1 MSKYAGVVIEDAFL
15 PYELLFYLAPDFLNI
30 QVGSRVLV
38 PLGKFDKPKL
48 AYVLKIQEQAPED
61 LNTAEIKAILGIVEE
76 NLFSEQIAQL
86 FEFVSKTFLVP
97 LHKLI
102 NRIYGT
108 FTEGEI
114 EWDIKVAKEE
124 ELSNYLRNKRLSD
137 NTKAIVEEILLSKE
151 IAMKSLK
158 RKTKLPID
166 QIRNTV
172 KTLQEKGMV
181 EIIYRA
187 PKIYN
192 GFLMIKDFSVF
203 EAFLKD
209 KTVRKSEKDILLKI
223 RKEGKTFFDD
233 AVKGVKNGKVI
244 VEKLLNENILEF
256 IPLSKKEKSPVD
268 IEENRLVIEGGSLRE
283 RSLYISNFLKS
294 HLPNDGKAL
303 VVVNE
308 QSLIT
313 LLKDYYEENF
323 PSKVFAYTNE
333 AKSDIR
339 RYISNDT
346 KIFITT
352 PFSLFVDIDNL
363 KYLIIEDA
371 SSKYLIPGDFLE
383 FDTRFVAFKKS
394 EFENLSLIFS
404 SYSLDDILFYFT
416 KKNFKHLEIKK
427 LDRQNKRIIDMLKEY
442 KSNRI
447 SPVSRYVESKIG
459 RALSTEGNVA
469 LVLNRKPYSTFIVC
483 RECGYIHRCPICD
496 TLLYYDSDKKMLF
509 CPTCGHTEEPI
520 NVCPKCESV
529 EISYLGYGIQKLSKD
544 IRETFKD
551 ANLVLLERGISR
563 QVYDSS
569 KFKKTIFLG
578 TEFIF
583 SHLRFDN
590 ISFAVFINADSFL
603 NGSGVNTSIEA
614 LKFLRQASFETFPKD
629 VFIQTYE
636 KTNFVLSHFKVDD
649 ERGFLKEELNYRKM
663 LSYPPYAN
671 LLEFRFSNDRN
682 LDIIKS
688 SIENFGRVYG
698 PVKKYSGKEN
708 FFEISIRTSEKPKN
722 ILEKIIELDFSKSII
737 GVRVYP
743 TPIILKELTSV

>member
-48 AYVLKIQEQAPED
+48 AYVLKIQEKVPED
-61 LNTAEIKAILGIVEE
+61 LKTAEVKAILGVVED

-108 FTEGEI
+108 FTEGKI
-114 EWDIKVAKEE
+114 EWDIKVTDEKG
-124 ELSNYLRNKRLSD
+124 LLDYLENRRILDNK
-137 NTKAIVEEILLSKE
+137 KAIVQEILSSKE
-151 IAMKSLK
+151 IAIKSLK
-158 RKTKLPID
+158 GKTKLPINLIKD
-166 QIRNTV
+166 TV
-172 KTLQEKGMV
+172 KALQEKGFV
-181 EIIYRA
+181 EIIYKA

-192 GFLMIKDFSVF
+192 GFLTIKNVEAF
-203 EAFLKD
+203 EALLKD
-209 KTVRKSEKDILLKI
+209 KKVKKSEKDILLKI
-223 RKEGKTFFDD
+223 RKEGKIFFDE
-233 AVKGVKNGKVI
+233 AIKGVKNGRVV
-244 VEKLLNENILEF
+244 VEKLLNDNILEF
-256 IPLSKKEKSPVD
+256 IPLSKKEKSTV
-268 IEENRLVIEGGSLRE
+268 EVEKTKLVVEGGSLKE
-283 RSLYISNFLKS
+283 RSQYISNFLKS
-294 HLPNDGKAL
+294 HLSNDGRAL
-303 VVVNE
+303 VIVNE
-308 QSLIT
+308 QSLIA

-323 PSKVFAYTNE
+323 PSKVFAYTIE
-333 AKSDIR
+333 AKSEIR
-339 RYISNDT
+339 RYILDDT

-352 PFSLFVDIDNL
+352 PFSLFVDIDQL
-363 KYLIIEDA
+363 EYVIIEDA
-371 SSKYLIPGDFLE
+371 SSKYLLPGDFLE
-383 FDTRFVAFKKS
+383 FDTRLVAFKKS
-394 EFENLSLIFS
+394 AFEDTSLIFS
-404 SYSLDDILFYFT
+404 SYSLDDTLLYFT

-427 LDRQNKRIIDMLKEY
+427 LDRQNKRIVDMRKEY

-459 RALSTEGNVA
+459 RALSEEGNVA

-483 RECGYIHRCPICD
+483 RECGYIHRCPVCD
-496 TLLYYDSDKKMLF
+496 TPLYYDSDTKKLF

-520 NVCPKCESV
+520 NVCPKCGSV

-614 LKFLRQASFETFPKD
+614 LKFLRQASFETFPND

-649 ERGFLKEELNYRKM
+649 EIGFLKEELNYRKM

-722 ILEKIIELDFSKSII
+722 ILEKIIELNFSKNII